1 MSQQDFIIWV
11 FCWVDDNLTALQQG
25 TRLRSRG
32 IPPKLSDAEVIA
44 MEVIGE
50 FLGFS
55 TDKGIWTY
63 FCTHWR
69 AWFPGLGSRANFA
82 KQASNLW
89 VVKQKL

>member
-11 FCWVDDNLTALQQG
+11 FCWVEDNLTALQQG

-32 IPPKLSDAEVIA
+32 IPPKLNDAEVIA

-63 FCTHWR
+63 FCAHWR
-69 AWFPGLGSRANFA
+69 AWFLGLGSRANFA
-82 KQASNLW
+82 K
-89 VVKQKL
+89 